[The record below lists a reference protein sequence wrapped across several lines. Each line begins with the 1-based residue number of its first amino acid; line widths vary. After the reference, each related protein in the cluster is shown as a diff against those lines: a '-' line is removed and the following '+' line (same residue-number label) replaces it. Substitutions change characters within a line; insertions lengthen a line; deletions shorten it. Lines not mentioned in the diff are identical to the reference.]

1 MYNKYKKILILS
13 ISFFIMS
20 NFVSAEN
27 VNIYIT
33 EALDENNQK
42 ITRTA
47 HNDEGRQLLI
57 DIGPHSS
64 QTKVGYCLDFDK
76 KLDDKVPVFSLDGG
90 LQEYIKSI
98 INDENKA
105 KEVTQ
110 KINQYITFGYLYNNQ
125 NSIKFRI
132 ATQKLIWDELYY
144 AGYRQDQYS
153 PDITFSAGGNNYD
166 IKNEENTIKNNIKNY
181 YKTPS
186 LCSNQTKIELAVGET
201 ATYEDTNGVLSLYN
215 VSCDDGLTC
224 SKEGNKLTITANSE
238 ALSQN
243 ITFTKSG
250 LSGEGTMVYR
260 KEKAQQAVLVSNESI
275 DGISCNFGVDSY
287 VNVKTAEPNLILTV
301 AIAIIAIFSAYTYL
315 FEIQN
320 ENA

>member
-1 MYNKYKKILILS
+1 MNNRYRKILTLI

-20 NFVSAEN
+20 TFVSAEN
-27 VNIYIT
+27 INIYISKT
-33 EALDENNQK
+33 NDENGQR
-42 ITRTA
+42 IYRTA
-47 HNDEGRQLLI
+47 HGDKGEHLS
-57 DIGPHSS
+57 IGIGTHSS
-64 QTKVGYCLDFDK
+64 NQKVGYCLDYDK
-76 KLDDKVPVFSLDGG
+76 ELEDRVPTFLLEGG
-90 LQEYIKSI
+90 LIEYIKSI

-105 KEVTQ
+105 KEVTK

-186 LCSNQTKIELAVGET
+186 LCSSQTKIELAVGET
-201 ATYEDTNGVLSLYN
+201 ATYEDTNEVLSLYN

-224 SKEGNKLTITANSE
+224 SKQGNKLTITANSE